1 MLYFLI
7 ALEVIPIASF
17 FVSIKLT
24 NIFIA
29 TLILMLLTVICLSIK
44 YFFTKKASYF
54 LIFSCILLI
63 IMGTLTITLK
73 NPNFIKMKPTIMY
86 SAFGAVLYFGA
97 QRGKIFIKDS
107 FSGLVMK
114 EQDWKVL
121 SERLAYF
128 CACLAVL
135 NEIIWRTFSENVW
148 VNYKVFIMPI
158 IFGIAFIFVK
168 IFIDKHKTHSPSQM

>member
-54 LIFSCILLI
+54 LIFSCILLV
-63 IMGTLTITLK
+63 IMGTLTIVFK
-73 NPNFIKMKPTIMY
+73 NPSFIKMKPTIMY
-86 SAFGAVLYFGA
+86 SAFGLILYFGA
-97 QRGKIFIKDS
+97 QRGKIFIKDV

-114 EQDWKVL
+114 EQNWKVL
-121 SERLAYF
+121 SKRLSYF
-128 CACLAVL
+128 CICLAVL
-135 NEIIWRTFSENVW
+135 NEIIWRTFSENAW
-148 VNYKVFIMPI
+148 VNYKVFVMPI
-158 IFGIAFIFVK
+158 ILIIAFAFVK
-168 IFIDKHKTHSPSQM
+168 MFIDKHKSPHHV